1 LPFEKGLKLAGVP
14 LNTPIVFCVFNRPS
28 PTRTVFQAIAKA
40 RPLRLLLVA
49 DGPREDRPG
58 EGNLCRE
65 VREIIQRVDWPCEV
79 SANFADRNLGCRE
92 RIISGLNWAFDLVE
106 EAIILEDDC
115 LPHPSF
121 FPFCQE
127 LVERYRE
134 DSRVAMISGD
144 NFVGKPLPN
153 GYSYYFSRMTH
164 IWGWATWRRSWA
176 RYDRH
181 LRDWPEIRSANLLAE
196 VFDDPRLVRYWT
208 ARFDEMHD
216 DTGPD
221 TWDYQWTY
229 TNLVNNVLCITPR
242 VNMVTNIGFGKEATH
257 TVNPDKRMIL
267 EAHPIDQPLRHPPCL
282 IPLRS
287 MDRISQ
293 QFVLQPS
300 LQVRVLRRLYRRVHR

>member
-1 LPFEKGLKLAGVP
+1 MAGVP
-14 LNTPIVFCVFNRPS
+14 FSTPIVFCVFNRPT
-28 PTRTVFQAIAKA
+28 PTRTVFQVIAEV
-40 RPLRLLLVA
+40 RPTRLLLVA
-49 DGPREDRPG
+49 DGPREDRPR
-58 EGNLCRE
+58 EGDLCRE
-65 VREIIQRVDWPCEV
+65 VREIVQRVDWPCEV

-92 RIISGLNWAFDLVE
+92 RIISGLTWAFDLVE

-127 LVERYRE
+127 LLERYRE

-181 LRDWPEIRSANLLAE
+181 LQDWPEIRSANLLAE
-196 VFDDPRLVRYWT
+196 VFDDPRLVSYWT
-208 ARFDEMHD
+208 ARFDGMHN

-221 TWDYQWTY
+221 TWDYQWAY
-229 TNLVNNVLCITPR
+229 TNLVNNLVSITPR
-242 VNMVTNIGFGKEATH
+242 VNMVKNIGFGDDATH
-257 TVNPDKRMIL
+257 TVKADGRVTFDAYEM
-267 EAHPIDQPLRHPPCL
+267 EWPLRHPPSL
-282 IPLRS
+282 LPLKS

-293 QFVLQPS
+293 KLALPRSIFG
-300 LQVRVLRRLYRRVHR
+300 RVYRRLRRRTAP

>member
-1 LPFEKGLKLAGVP
+1 V
-14 LNTPIVFCVFNRPS
+14 
-28 PTRTVFQAIAKA
+28 
-40 RPLRLLLVA
+40 RLLLVA

-65 VREIIQRVDWPCEV
+65 VREIVQRVDWPCEV
-79 SANFADRNLGCRE
+79 SVDFADHNLGCRE
-92 RIISGLNWAFDLVE
+92 RIISGLNWAFDLVD

-121 FPFCQE
+121 FPFCRE
-127 LVERYRE
+127 LLEKYRE

-181 LRDWPEIRSANLLAE
+181 LRDWPEIRRAKLLAE

-216 DTGPD
+216 DTGPN
-221 TWDYQWTY
+221 TWDYQWVY
-229 TNLVNNVLCITPR
+229 TNLIGNSMSIMPGVNLVK
-242 VNMVTNIGFGKEATH
+242 NIGFGAGATH
-257 TVNPDKRMIL
+257 TLELDRRVIL
-267 EAHPIDQPLRHPPCL
+267 DSKSMEWPLRHPPSL
-282 IPLRS
+282 LPLRS

-293 QFVLQPS
+293 KLALPRSIFR
-300 LQVRVLRRLYRRVHR
+300 RVYRRLRRRTSL